1 MIILIVNVNRST
13 LAQGLIHLFLS
24 HLNTNVV
31 QELQYMFWGVLSA
44 VQWSENFYTIS
55 FPIPEL
61 FADHIASFIKY
72 LSLTVCYICFI
83 GFFHISPTNGSHFDD
98 S

>member
-31 QELQYMFWGVLSA
+31 QELYFQGCADCS
-44 VQWSENFYTIS
+44 TIDRK
-55 FPIPEL
+55 L
-61 FADHIASFIKY
+61 LY
-72 LSLTVCYICFI
+72 NL
-83 GFFHISPTNGSHFDD
+83 ISD
-98 S
+98 SRTLR